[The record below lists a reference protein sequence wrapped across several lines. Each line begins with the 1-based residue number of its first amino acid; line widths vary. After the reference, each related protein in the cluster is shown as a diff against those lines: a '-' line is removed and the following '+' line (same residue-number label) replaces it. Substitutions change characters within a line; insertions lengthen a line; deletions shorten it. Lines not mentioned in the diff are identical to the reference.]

1 MSALEGIRVL
11 CVGQFYMAP
20 YSSLLLARMGADV
33 IKIESPNGDPY
44 RYLPTSTGFG
54 NSVQFNL
61 MNAGKRLMRLD
72 LRSPEGRDVFLQLV
86 RKADVVVQNL
96 APGAMDRLELG
107 YETLR
112 KENPRIIMASGSGFG
127 SSGPYANDTA
137 MDLTIQART
146 AVMSTTGFTEGEP
159 VRTGPSVVDLMGGT
173 HLAVGILAALMQRE
187 RTGEGQEVEVALQ
200 DAIVPALSSN
210 IAAFLSGSD
219 SPERTGNRHGGLAVA
234 PYNAYEAANGW
245 VTILCPSQSHWES
258 LKAVMADQRA
268 EDSRLQDMT
277 GRSTHIDLVDK
288 LVGEWTRG
296 LPKEEIFKLLQVE
309 GIPCAPVVTL
319 PELLEDPH
327 FRQRNML
334 RSVHEDGGTWHAWA
348 SPVLLSASP
357 MVEPTRPGELG
368 TDTDT
373 ILHDEL
379 GLQADDI
386 RALRAA
392 KAI

>member
-72 LRSPEGRDVFLQLV
+72 LRSPGGRDVFLQLV
-86 RKADVVVQNL
+86 QKADVVVQNL

-127 SSGPYANDTA
+127 STGPYSNDTA

-159 VRTGPSVVDLMGGT
+159 VRTGPSVVDLMGGA
-173 HLAVGILAALMQRE
+173 HLAVGILAALVQRE

-200 DAIVPALSSN
+200 DAIVPSLSSN
-210 IAAFLSGSD
+210 IAALLSGSD

-258 LKAVMADQRA
+258 LKAIMADQRA
-268 EDSRLQDMT
+268 DDSRLQDMT
-277 GRSTHIDLVDK
+277 GRSIYIDLVDK
-288 LVGEWTRG
+288 LVGEWARG
-296 LPKEEIFKLLQVE
+296 LPKEEVFRLLQAE
-309 GIPCAPVVTL
+309 GVPCAPVVTL

-327 FRQRNML
+327 FQHRNML
-334 RSVHEDGGTWHAWA
+334 RSFHEDGGTWHTWA

-357 MVEPTRPGELG
+357 MVEPSRPGELG
-368 TDTDT
+368 TDTEA

-379 GLQADDI
+379 GLHADDI

-392 KAI
+392 DAI